1 MFTGV
6 VVESF
11 AYVYQMP
18 GGASLN
24 REDMRELLPCS
35 PLSDLAGPDA
45 NDATGAFKRVWAEFD
60 TGRTGYIKRRDLIK
74 FFSVSLHRSQIF
86 LLEDAP
92 TSLTSTA
99 THWRLRGP
107 ALSR

>member
-24 REDMRELLPCS
+24 REEMREWLQS
-35 PLSDLAGPDA
+35 GE
-45 NDATGAFKRVWAEFD
+45 V
-60 TGRTGYIKRRDLIK
+60 
-74 FFSVSLHRSQIF
+74 
-86 LLEDAP
+86 
-92 TSLTSTA
+92 
-99 THWRLRGP
+99 
-107 ALSR
+107 

>member
-24 REDMRELLPCS
+24 REEMREWLQSGQVLLIRRRIQEA
-35 PLSDLAGPDA
+35 LG
-45 NDATGAFKRVWAEFD
+45 RV
-60 TGRTGYIKRRDLIK
+60 
-74 FFSVSLHRSQIF
+74 
-86 LLEDAP
+86 
-92 TSLTSTA
+92 
-99 THWRLRGP
+99 
-107 ALSR
+107 

>member
-24 REDMRELLPCS
+24 REEMRELDDS
-35 PLSDLAGPDA
+35 
-45 NDATGAFKRVWAEFD
+45 
-60 TGRTGYIKRRDLIK
+60 TGRRTDESSAFQGLSKRSGQNSMLNVRAI
-74 FFSVSLHRSQIF
+74 SSERISCASYQYV
-86 LLEDAP
+86 
-92 TSLTSTA
+92 
-99 THWRLRGP
+99 
-107 ALSR
+107 